1 MCLQLKIKNMT
12 IFLCWKD
19 FKDSFIYT
27 KAYLHSIYIIII
39 ISIVAAGD
47 CVHVELQDL
56 LHHHS

>member
-1 MCLQLKIKNMT
+1 MT